1 MHLNYLI
8 MSILFCKLY
17 SNPSEMRILKELERQ

>member
-1 MHLNYLI
+1 

-17 SNPSEMRILKELERQ
+17 SNPSEMRILKELERQVFKDRF

>member
-1 MHLNYLI
+1 

-17 SNPSEMRILKELERQ
+17 SNRSEMRILKELERQVFKDRF